1 MNHSYQ
7 TDRPSRRVVLLSG
20 ISLLGF
26 GLAVT
31 SPFLFSGCG
40 DEKGAGMVENPENPA
55 DKAKDSMGYYRQ
67 QNLKGGKAKTA
78 GSGR

>member
-7 TDRPSRRVVLLSG
+7 TDRPSRRAVLISG

-26 GLAVT
+26 GMAVA

-40 DEKGAGMVENPENPA
+40 EDKGAGMVEHPENPA
-55 DKAKDSMGYYRQ
+55 DKAKDSMSYYRQ
-67 QNLKGGKAKTA
+67 QNLKGGKAKSA
-78 GSGR
+78 GPGR